1 MAPLL
6 SSPASCPYVCL
17 PDSFSLSLPL
27 SSCLRNKLFLRK
39 FVMEIVWNLIIRKCV
54 QPQIMVKFAINSE
67 IGSSH
72 PPQLIV
78 SLSGASILPALYS
91 FFPCTWWWSF
101 AVMLQFVSSGQSAPT
116 SNYIPSSRVA
126 SSSSGTVNE
135 SSPSSRSRA
144 DVKHP
149 LEGWMHNKLRLANWD
164 SRKFTEFHSDS
175 NCTLISTPTWENNPL
190 HTVLSFT
197 AAAFSR
203 LEQSLS
209 CNR

>member
-1 MAPLL
+1 
-6 SSPASCPYVCL
+6 
-17 PDSFSLSLPL
+17 
-27 SSCLRNKLFLRK
+27 
-39 FVMEIVWNLIIRKCV
+39 MEIVWNLIIRKCV

-126 SSSSGTVNE
+126 SSSSGTVKKARQVAVAEQMLSIPLKDGCTINWIANHWHRQTGKLGFPKIHWISFRLKLHFNINANVGEQPIAHCFIVHCHCVQSIGAE
-135 SSPSSRSRA
+135 SQLQ
-144 DVKHP
+144 P
-149 LEGWMHNKLRLANWD
+149 LGFVVLTQWWTVGVALATKLGR
-164 SRKFTEFHSDS
+164 RTQY
-175 NCTLISTPTWENNPL
+175 
-190 HTVLSFT
+190 
-197 AAAFSR
+197 R
-203 LEQSLS
+203 
-209 CNR
+209 